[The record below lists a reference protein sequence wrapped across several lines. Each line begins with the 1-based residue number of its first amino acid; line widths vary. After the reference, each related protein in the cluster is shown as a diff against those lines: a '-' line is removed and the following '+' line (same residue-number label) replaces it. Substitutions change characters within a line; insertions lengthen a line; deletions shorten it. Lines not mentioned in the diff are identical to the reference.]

1 MTDVVAH
8 LRAHPVLAIMRGVP
22 AEHVVVLGH
31 ALRAGGVRSL
41 EVAFTDADASDK
53 IAALVADFGD
63 GDGNADVVV
72 GAGTVTTPERAD
84 AARAAG
90 ARFLVTPHVAPAV
103 NAFAREHALPVL
115 CGATTASEIA
125 QAREQGAAFIKLFPA
140 GPLGPD
146 YLRALLGP
154 YPDLEVFAVGG
165 IGAANAAAFLE
176 AGAIGLGVGG
186 ALTSRDWTDPDL
198 AAVTALAGELV
209 GIVTPA
215 RETRR

>member
-1 MTDVVAH
+1 MSDVIAR

-22 AEHVVVLGH
+22 AEHVVALGRG
-31 ALRAGGVRSL
+31 LLAGGVRSL
-41 EVAFTDADASDK
+41 EVAFTDADADAK
-53 IAALVADFGD
+53 IAALVEAFDD
-63 GDGNADVVV
+63 GVIV
-72 GAGTVTTPERAD
+72 GAGTVTTPERAE

-90 ARFLVTPHVAPAV
+90 ATFLVTPHVAPAV

-140 GPLGPD
+140 GPLGPG

-186 ALTSRDWTDPDL
+186 ALTSRDWTDPDF
-198 AAVTALAGELV
+198 AAVTELARDLV
-209 GIVTPA
+209 GLVTTA
-215 RETRR
+215 REART

>member
-1 MTDVVAH
+1 MSGVIAH

-22 AEHVVVLGH
+22 AEHVIALGR
-31 ALRAGGVRSL
+31 ALLAGGVRSL
-41 EVAFTDADASDK
+41 EVAFTDADADAK
-53 IAALVADFGD
+53 IAALVDALDD
-63 GDGNADVVV
+63 DVIV
-72 GAGTVTTPERAD
+72 GAGTVTTPDRAA

-90 ARFLVTPHVAPAV
+90 AAFLVTPHVASSV

-115 CGATTASEIA
+115 CGAATPSEIA

-140 GPLGPD
+140 GPLGPA

-186 ALTSRDWTDPDL
+186 ALTSRDWTDPDFE
-198 AAVTALAGELV
+198 AVTALARELV
-209 GIVTPA
+209 GVLTTA
-215 RETRR
+215 REART